1 MPSETP
7 VINKPIL
14 NRELTDKAATFIY
27 NFFGVLIFLT
37 VVLIATLAWLI
48 VLQPKFKAINS
59 GEEFIRKTEDYQR
72 QLRYYGSLNSIKA
85 SYEKI
90 SEADKRK
97 IEAFVSTSDNAS
109 DLYSEIENLARASGM
124 SADKIENKALDDKF
138 EIVNIS
144 GSSKRNNLLARTK
157 VWRTTL
163 TLISDKAK
171 GTNVSY
177 SNLKKLL
184 TAMESNLRLMDVQR
198 VAFDPLNN
206 TATIELLTYTR
217 K

>member
-1 MPSETP
+1 
-7 VINKPIL
+7 
-14 NRELTDKAATFIY
+14 
-27 NFFGVLIFLT
+27 
-37 VVLIATLAWLI
+37 
-48 VLQPKFKAINS
+48 
-59 GEEFIRKTEDYQR
+59 
-72 QLRYYGSLNSIKA
+72 
-85 SYEKI
+85 
-90 SEADKRK
+90 
-97 IEAFVSTSDNAS
+97 
-109 DLYSEIENLARASGM
+109 M